1 MNYLPTRFQ
10 SILLIPAIL
19 LTTLTGCAVGPDYLP
34 PEKSSNMD
42 HWQET
47 MEAGIV
53 PSEADVSQW
62 WRHLQDQHLDK
73 LVDRAL
79 ADNLDLDQARSRVR
93 EARAQRGIAGAE
105 RFPTLDVSGSSAT
118 RKIGEAPSGGLYSAG
133 FDAAWELD
141 FFGRVKRTVEASTAD
156 MEAQVEDMRS
166 VQVTLLSEVA
176 LNYVELRSF
185 QSRLSFAQS
194 NVDLQQETRDIVQ
207 ARFDA
212 DLAGR
217 LDLRQAESNLATTKA
232 QLPPL
237 KTGLQHAMNRLSV
250 LIGEKPGEVN
260 TMLAKP
266 EPVPV
271 APAEIAI
278 GIPAELMRRRPDI
291 RRAERE
297 LAAQT
302 ARVGVAV
309 ADLYP
314 RFQLTGSL
322 SFSATDATNL
332 FTTLSRALS
341 IGPSFK
347 WNIFNAGSVRNNI
360 KVQNERQQQALLAY
374 EKSVL
379 TALEDVENSI
389 VSYARELDR
398 RQQLENAVRASLEAV
413 DLAKELYQGGLR
425 DFNYVL
431 DTQRALFVQQDS
443 LAASNA
449 EVTSNL
455 IRLYKAIGGGWD
467 ASDNDELK

>member
-1 MNYLPTRFQ
+1 MNYLPIRFQ
-10 SILLIPAIL
+10 SILLPAIL
-19 LTTLTGCAVGPDYLP
+19 MTTLMGCAVGPDYLAP
-34 PEKSSNMD
+34 KKLSNMD
-42 HWQET
+42 SWQET

-53 PSEADVSQW
+53 PSKADVSQW
-62 WRHLQDQHLDK
+62 WHHFQDQHLDQ
-73 LVDRAL
+73 LVSRAL

-105 RFPTLDVSGSSAT
+105 RFPTLDSSGSSST
-118 RKIGEAPSGGLYSAG
+118 RKIGEASSGELYSVG

-141 FFGRVKRTVEASTAD
+141 FFGRVRRSVEASTAE
-156 MEAQVEDMRS
+156 MEAQVENMRS

-185 QSRLSFAQS
+185 QSRLSFAQA
-194 NVDLQQETRDIVQ
+194 NVNLQQGTRDIVQ
-207 ARFDA
+207 ARFNA

-217 LDLRQAESNLATTKA
+217 LDLRQAEANLATTRA

-260 TMLAKP
+260 STLTQP

-278 GIPAELMRRRPDI
+278 GIPAELIRRRPDI
-291 RRAERE
+291 RQAERE

-322 SFSATDATNL
+322 SFSATDAT
-332 FTTLSRALS
+332 
-341 IGPSFK
+341 K
-347 WNIFNAGSVRNNI
+347 
-360 KVQNERQQQALLAY
+360 
-374 EKSVL
+374 
-379 TALEDVENSI
+379 
-389 VSYARELDR
+389 
-398 RQQLENAVRASLEAV
+398 
-413 DLAKELYQGGLR
+413 GLR
-425 DFNYVL
+425 KN
-431 DTQRALFVQQDS
+431 
-443 LAASNA
+443 
-449 EVTSNL
+449 
-455 IRLYKAIGGGWD
+455 
-467 ASDNDELK
+467 